1 MSTAKYKHLLSPLT
15 IRGHILKNRMESS
28 NSSPHFLQGP
38 EPYPADG
45 LFTHYVNRAKSGAA
59 IVTISGI
66 NTLAGMPSDLPS
78 DIDVSHFP
86 DFNLYDPK
94 CQNYLIQLTE
104 AIHFYGS
111 VVSVGLFT
119 AGAHFPLQ
127 KPDGSIEMVSGLSIP
142 MPSMD
147 DEMPPAPAQ
156 VPEGALSPNM
166 LQMMNYVT
174 DDLSVENMEKIAES
188 FAQQAEILQ
197 KLGFDMVTFH
207 MAYRAQLLGQFF
219 SPLTNK
225 RTDEYGVTLEGRSRF
240 PLMVLRRIREK
251 TGKNF
256 IIEVQLSGEETGG
269 YTREDALA
277 FLRMADGLIDIAQI
291 RYGEGDDNHPT
302 GLNLEATPFLSLAEY
317 FKKSGVPM
325 LIASV
330 GGYQDPDLSEKA
342 LAEGKLDIVSMARA
356 WISNPSYGRLVEEG
370 RRDDIVPCL
379 RCNKCHGRGEKD
391 PFAAVCSVNPTVGLE
406 HHLSDMILPV
416 TRKKRVAVIGGGPA
430 GMRCALDLYDRGHTP
445 VIYEKRSC
453 LGGALCH
460 SDYADFKWPLRDY
473 KDYLIRQIEK
483 RGIEVHLG
491 SAVSPQTIA
500 DCGYDV
506 VVAALGAVPTLPPI
520 KGLSESKPVFYP
532 EAFADPDT
540 LGKNVV
546 IIGGGEI
553 GVEIGLHLS
562 RHGHHAVVLEMR
574 EKLAADAT
582 KIHYYSMLEAAWKKE
597 PLFQGITG
605 ACVREVTSSEILYSD
620 SRSGK
625 EFSVPYDSI
634 VAAAGLKPLQT
645 EAMAFQDCAP
655 QFFVIG
661 DCQTPASVQQATRAA
676 FGAAC
681 QI

>member
-1 MSTAKYKHLLSPLT
+1 MNTAKYKNLLSPIS
-15 IRGHILKNRMESS
+15 IRGHIIKNRMESS

-66 NTLAGMPSDLPS
+66 NTLAGMPENLSSDV
-78 DIDVSHFP
+78 DVSHFP
-86 DFNLYDPK
+86 DFNLYDSK

-104 AIHFYGS
+104 AIHFYGA

-119 AGAHFPLQ
+119 AGAHFPIQ
-127 KPDGSIEMVSGLSIP
+127 KPNGEIEMVSGLSIP
-142 MPSMD
+142 APTMNTEAPS
-147 DEMPPAPAQ
+147 PQ
-156 VPEGALSPNM
+156 LPEGALSPNM
-166 LQMMNYVT
+166 LQMLNYVT
-174 DDLSVENMEKIAES
+174 DDLPIENMEKIAES
-188 FAQQAEILQ
+188 FAQQAGILQ
-197 KLGFDMVTFH
+197 RLGFDMVTLH

-225 RTDEYGVTLEGRSRF
+225 RTDEYGVTLEGRAKF
-240 PLMVLRRIREK
+240 PLMVLRKIRER
-251 TGKNF
+251 TGNNF
-256 IIEVQLSGEETGG
+256 IIEVQLSGEEDGG
-269 YTREDALA
+269 YTKEDALA

-325 LIASV
+325 QVASV

-342 LAEGKLDIVSMARA
+342 IAEGKIDIVSMARA

-370 RRDDIVPCL
+370 RREDIVPCL
-379 RCNKCHGRGEKD
+379 RCNKCHGRGEND
-391 PFAAVCSVNPTVGLE
+391 PFASVCSVNPTIGLE
-406 HHLSDMILPV
+406 HHLSGMILPV
-416 TRKKRVAVIGGGPA
+416 MRKKRVAIIGGGPA

-445 VIYEKRSC
+445 VIYEKKSC

-460 SDYADFKWPLRDY
+460 ADYADFKWPLRDY
-473 KDYLIRQIEK
+473 KDYLIRQVNK
-483 RGIEVHLG
+483 RGIEVHCNTEI
-491 SAVSPQTIA
+491 SPQEIA
-500 DCGYDV
+500 VCGYDV

-520 KGLSESKPVFYP
+520 KGLADADPVFYQK
-532 EAFADPDT
+532 AFAFPET
-540 LGKNVV
+540 LGENVV

-553 GVEIGLHLS
+553 GVEIGMYLS
-562 RHGHHAVVLEMR
+562 RKGHHATVLEMR

-597 PLFQGITG
+597 PLFCGVTG
-605 ACVREVTSSEILYSD
+605 VHVQAVAAAEVIYYYSRD
-620 SRSGK
+620 GK
-625 EFSVPYDSI
+625 EYTVPYDSLV
-634 VAAAGLKPLQT
+634 VAAGSRPLQA
-645 EAMAFQDCAP
+645 EAMAFRDCAP

-661 DCQTPASVQQATRAA
+661 DCQKPASVQQATRAA
-676 FGAAC
+676 YGTAC